1 MPPRTAYL
9 TRAADATAAASWTAD
24 LALVQRVRDMLVA
37 SVPMA
42 VIASE
47 TGLTEADIAIGTSV
61 TRELAAA
68 HAHGVNRQRFALRS
82 TAVDLAENAL
92 NTLMDIAGNE
102 DAPANARVAAAKEVL
117 AVAGMFGKEAA
128 DAERKYAGEK
138 VEATDAER
146 LAEIGRLVTE
156 AIVSGRGGAGGA
168 GGVGGASV
176 PAGAAGQDYGIID
189 VSAD

>member
-1 MPPRTAYL
+1 M
-9 TRAADATAAASWTAD
+9 
-24 LALVQRVRDMLVA
+24 
-37 SVPMA
+37 
-42 VIASE
+42 
-47 TGLTEADIAIGTSV
+47 TEADIAIGTSV

-82 TAVDLAENAL
+82 TAVDLAESAL

-168 GGVGGASV
+168 GGAGGVSV